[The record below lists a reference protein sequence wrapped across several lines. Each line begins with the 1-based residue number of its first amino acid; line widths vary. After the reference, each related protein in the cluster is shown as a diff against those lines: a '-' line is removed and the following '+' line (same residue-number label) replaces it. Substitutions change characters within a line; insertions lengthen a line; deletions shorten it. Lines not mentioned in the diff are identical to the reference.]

1 LTLKGVLSIVIDEF
15 HYRNEVEL
23 SYKFPRTPMRRLA
36 WLLLLPCAILLAQNP
51 KIPKD
56 ARVGYETI
64 KASDLSAR
72 LHFIASPLLEGRE
85 TTFRGQKV
93 AAQYIASEFQRLGLK
108 PIGDSGSYFQ
118 RFGVEATRISENS
131 TIAVKNAQGTTTFA
145 IQKDFVTA
153 SALDGPIT
161 ASAIFIG
168 YMDTKVDSSLTKG
181 RIVIALSG
189 RRDDARD
196 TSVPPMRRM
205 GLIRQFPGS
214 LTTIAIADDTG
225 NGSIEKL
232 SIRFGSMM
240 KNGVLA
246 VIGAEPRG
254 GRAGRGFPTV
264 VSQALANEILKETGR
279 SIAQLR
285 AAAYQ
290 DSSFRPISLN
300 QSTITLDIRNSKE
313 LKTTENVVGFLEG
326 SDPVLK
332 DQIVAFTAHYDHLGI
347 TADGIVY
354 PGADDDGSGTVTV
367 IQLAEAFTSNPV
379 KPKRSIL
386 FMTVVGEEKGL
397 WGSEWYVKHP
407 ILPLEKTV
415 VDLNT
420 DMIGRVDKK
429 YDDLKNPNYVYVI
442 GSDKISTELDSI
454 LKVSN
459 KGTENVVLDYTYN
472 DDKDPNQF
480 YRRSDHYNFAR
491 NGIPIVFFFTG
502 VHEDYHKP
510 TDTVDKILFDRMAK
524 IVRVIYTTGWNV
536 ANMKRPLV
544 KNVGSTMFTK

>member
-1 LTLKGVLSIVIDEF
+1 
-15 HYRNEVEL
+15 
-23 SYKFPRTPMRRLA
+23 MRRLV
-36 WLLLLPCAILLAQNP
+36 WLLLIPCAFLLGQNP

-56 ARVGYETI
+56 ARVGYEAI
-64 KASDLSAR
+64 RASDLSAR
-72 LHFIASPLLEGRE
+72 LHFIASPELEGRE

-93 AAQYIASEFQRLGLK
+93 AARYIASEFQRLGLK

-118 RFGVEATRISENS
+118 RFGVEATKISESS
-131 TIAVKNAQGTTTFA
+131 TIAVKNAQGTSTFA
-145 IQKDFVTA
+145 IQKDFVSM
-153 SALDGPIT
+153 SAQDAPIT
-161 ASAIFIG
+161 ASAVFIG
-168 YMDTKVDSSLTKG
+168 YMDAKVDSSLTKG
-181 RIVIALSG
+181 RIVIAFPG
-189 RRDDARD
+189 RKEDARD
-196 TSVPPMRRM
+196 TTVPAMRRM

-214 LTTIAIADDTG
+214 LATIAVGDDFG
-225 NGSIEKL
+225 NSSIERL
-232 SIRFGSMM
+232 SNRFAPAMR
-240 KNGVLA
+240 NGVLS
-246 VIGAEPRG
+246 VVGAEPRG
-254 GRAGRGFPTV
+254 GRGGRGFPTL
-264 VSQALANEILKETGR
+264 VSPAVANEILKETGR
-279 SIAQLR
+279 SVSQLR
-285 AAAYQ
+285 DAAYQ
-290 DSSFRPISLN
+290 DSAFRPISLN
-300 QSTITLDIRNSKE
+300 QSTITIDIKNSKE
-313 LKTTENVVGFLEG
+313 LKSTENVVGFLEG

-332 DQIVAFTAHYDHLGI
+332 DQVVAFTAHYDHLGI
-347 TADGIVY
+347 TADGTVY

-367 IQLAEAFTSNPV
+367 LQLAQAFTTNPV

-407 ILPLEKTV
+407 IIPLEKTV
-415 VDLNT
+415 ADLNT
-420 DMIGRVDKK
+420 DMVGRIDKK

-442 GSDKISTELDSI
+442 GSDKISTQLDSV

-459 KGTENVVLDYTYN
+459 KGTENLVLDYTYN

-502 VHEDYHKP
+502 VHADYHKP

-536 ANMKRPLV
+536 ANMKGTLV